1 MKFYIAEKNI
11 GPDATREDV
20 DGLIRRLAARGWD
33 VAYGERANEITDPA
47 EAGDQQSITDRF
59 ADDFMACL
67 AEMGK

>member
-11 GPDATREDV
+11 GPGATREEV
-20 DGLIRRLAARGWD
+20 DELIRRLKDRGWE
-33 VAYGERANEITDPA
+33 VAYGERANEVSDPA
-47 EAGDQQSITDRF
+47 EAAEQQSIMDRF